1 MFSII
6 ASPNY
11 FEEIK
16 TVITGRGSILYGK
29 SVNDE
34 DVIKAFDKAGRVNA
48 SVLILDV
55 DAGAAVDIVMGV
67 KKFKVTR
74 PHTRIILLAPGRKPG
89 DSVISQLLAKGV
101 YDILALPEDGDLE
114 IKSILE
120 SMLEKKLQHMV
131 MPQLP
136 QEKKKFGLWG

>member
-101 YDILALPEDGDLE
+101 YDILSPEIPEEGDLE
-114 IKSILE
+114 IKPILE
-120 SMLEKKLQHMV
+120 VMLE
-131 MPQLP
+131 
-136 QEKKKFGLWG
+136 QEAATYEDVVRWDEWGK

>member
-1 MFSII
+1 MYQVSSISL
-6 ASPNY
+6 AVLFKPTSRNLSP
-11 FEEIK
+11 
-16 TVITGRGSILYGK
+16 LPC
-29 SVNDE
+29 
-34 DVIKAFDKAGRVNA
+34 AFTYPIYSPV
-48 SVLILDV
+48 
-55 DAGAAVDIVMGV
+55 
-67 KKFKVTR
+67 
-74 PHTRIILLAPGRKPG
+74 PGRKPG